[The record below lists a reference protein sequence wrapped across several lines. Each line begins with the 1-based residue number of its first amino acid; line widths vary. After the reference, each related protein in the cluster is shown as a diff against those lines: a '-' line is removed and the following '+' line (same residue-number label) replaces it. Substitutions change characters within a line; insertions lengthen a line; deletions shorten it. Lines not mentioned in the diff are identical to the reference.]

1 MNVLP
6 SRTQAKASR
15 IGKRALVSAFA
26 LTSALLVLTPARL
39 HSQSHNAALPDAP
52 SALLAVS
59 RTPRTEAASPSF
71 DGLQQTTSQTQQNS
85 TGSRTGTQPL
95 PPLIAAPS
103 PQPAPLAPLS
113 PKQQQAADRLA
124 SASLPPC
131 PRGSH
136 TQLPII
142 FLPQTGS
149 GKGCQQQDQLQLI
162 VDTGNLRPL
171 TPTDKGILAVRA
183 VTDPFNLLTIVAFSG
198 ISVAAD
204 AHSDY
209 GPGFR
214 GWGRLIGYSLAEDIQ
229 GEFTGT
235 FALPVIFHEDPRYH
249 RLPGRPLS
257 RRIEHAL
264 IHTIVS
270 QHDDGSLMLN
280 YATLINYPLSAEI
293 SNLYVPGLPTNAPS
307 TAKRIAIGYATDP
320 VGPLVAEFLPDLAK
334 RVHIHIVFA
343 QQILNRIALGN
354 NNAANAPL

>member
-1 MNVLP
+1 MNDLP
-6 SRTQAKASR
+6 SRNQAKVRFLALRPRIASVIATAAFTA
-15 IGKRALVSAFA
+15 IGPS
-26 LTSALLVLTPARL
+26 RL
-39 HSQSHNAALPDAP
+39 HAQTLSVALPDAP
-52 SALLAVS
+52 SALLASAADHATTLRPTGVS
-59 RTPRTEAASPSF
+59 SST
-71 DGLQQTTSQTQQNS
+71 DDQQQSTSGAQTA
-85 TGSRTGTQPL
+85 QPL
-95 PPLIAAPS
+95 PPLIAAPT
-103 PQPAPLAPLS
+103 PQPQPVGPLS
-113 PKQQQAADRLA
+113 PKQQQAADQLA

-131 PRGSH
+131 PRSGP

-142 FLPQTGS
+142 FLPQTS
-149 GKGCQQQDQLQLI
+149 GGRNCQQQDQLQLI
-162 VDTGNLRPL
+162 VDSGNLRPL

-209 GPGFR
+209 GPGFP

-249 RLPGRPLS
+249 RVPNKPIK

-264 IHTIVS
+264 IHTIIS
-270 QHDDGSLMLN
+270 QHDDGSLMPN

-320 VGPLVAEFLPDLAK
+320 VGPIVAEFLPDLAK

>member
-1 MNVLP
+1 MNDLP
-6 SRTQAKASR
+6 SRKQAKAYPGR
-15 IGKRALVSAFA
+15 TVALIATVAFTT
-26 LTSALLVLTPARL
+26 LSPTLLHA
-39 HSQSHNAALPDAP
+39 QSVALPDAP
-52 SALLAVS
+52 STLLALAAS
-59 RTPRTEAASPSF
+59 HTPTPRTDAISSSA
-71 DGLQQTTSQTQQNS
+71 DDLQQTTSGTQT
-85 TGSRTGTQPL
+85 TQPL
-95 PPLIAAPS
+95 PPLIAAPT
-103 PQPAPLAPLS
+103 PQPVPVGPLS
-113 PKQQQAADRLA
+113 PKQQQAADQLA

-131 PRGSH
+131 PRGGPK
-136 TQLPII
+136 TLPII
-142 FLPQTGS
+142 FLPQTG
-149 GKGCQQQDQLQLI
+149 GGRNCQQEDQLQLI
-162 VDTGNLRPL
+162 VDSGNFRPL

-209 GPGFR
+209 GPGFP

-249 RLPGRPLS
+249 RVPNKPVL
-257 RRIEHAL
+257 RRVEHAL
-264 IHTIVS
+264 IHTIIS

-320 VGPLVAEFLPDLAK
+320 IGPLVAEFLPDLAK

-343 QQILNRIALGN
+343 QQILNRIALGSGN
-354 NNAANAPL
+354 GIGQQQ